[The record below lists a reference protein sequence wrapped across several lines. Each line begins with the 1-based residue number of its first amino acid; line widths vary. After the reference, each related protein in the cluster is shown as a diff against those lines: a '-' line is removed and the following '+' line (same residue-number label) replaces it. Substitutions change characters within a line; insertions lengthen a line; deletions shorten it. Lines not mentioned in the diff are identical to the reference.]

1 VNTVLLNPP
10 TANNVDTPG
19 VIRHT
24 SFKVMLLKHDAY
36 HVLFVVWF
44 DMYILL
50 IGFPNNVSV
59 FIGNVFE
66 FIIISTYPQ
75 FVKLTASSYV

>member
-1 VNTVLLNPP
+1 VLLNPP
-10 TANNVDTPG
+10 IANTVDTPG
-19 VIRHT
+19 VIKHT
-24 SFKVMLLKHDAY
+24 SFKVRLLKHDAY
-36 HVLFVVWF
+36 HVLLTVWL

-66 FIIISTYPQ
+66 FIIIS
-75 FVKLTASSYV
+75 